1 MMNDFRGWLARDY
14 NWTWLAGLAAAIII
28 SSIMWSFSFTSM
40 PEDPSP
46 LYYLLSGM
54 GQALAA
60 VFALVFTISLVA
72 VQITARYIYW
82 LLQRILPWWVLLYIV
97 FFASTIL
104 YPFFLLSR
112 NFSILDVRMS
122 LSAAIV
128 CIILLVP
135 YFITFPS
142 RLGVGQIIDYLVRRA
157 RKHWQNDEG
166 ADARKDSLTI
176 ENIAMSAMANHDYGT
191 FDVAVRA
198 LGDILTDD
206 INLHPQLYNL
216 NRQFRSLA
224 SRLIT
229 DVQACTSLIS
239 VLENVVLT
247 LISKSGDWR
256 EKDKLFYMSSILY
269 MNEPLEALSYIGHDA
284 VNRKDETIGLQ
295 VIYAFARIGEQAIE
309 EKTEYVLDL
318 TIVGYGNLA
327 RISVDQG
334 LRDIC
339 YNASRDLT
347 RLCLQGA
354 LSGLSTE
361 NKWEFVFDILARIV
375 HSGQA
380 IAMVEELGRMRRSSI
395 AERVDLADKFETKYE
410 FWKVSNKY

>member
-1 MMNDFRGWLARDY
+1 
-14 NWTWLAGLAAAIII
+14 
-28 SSIMWSFSFTSM
+28 MWSFSFTSM